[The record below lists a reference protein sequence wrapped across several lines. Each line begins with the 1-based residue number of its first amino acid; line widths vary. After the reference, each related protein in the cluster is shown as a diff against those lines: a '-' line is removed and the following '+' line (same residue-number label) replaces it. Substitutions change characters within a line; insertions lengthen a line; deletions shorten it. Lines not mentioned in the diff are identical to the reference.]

1 MAKVA
6 QVAQV
11 AKVAAMTE
19 ANETARPRTG
29 KMLTGVVTS
38 TGGDKTIRVNVNA
51 LVKHVRYGK
60 YVRRR
65 TRLAVHDPNNE
76 AALGDQVEIV
86 SCRPISKTK
95 SWRLVRVVRR
105 ADVETSSAVD
115 G

>member
-1 MAKVA
+1 
-6 QVAQV
+6 
-11 AKVAAMTE
+11 MTE
-19 ANETARPRTG
+19 ANEKTRSGTG
-29 KMLTGVVTS
+29 KVLTGVVTS

-76 AALGDQVEIV
+76 AALGDQVEIL

-105 ADVETSSAVD
+105 GNVETLPVAN

>member
-1 MAKVA
+1 
-6 QVAQV
+6 
-11 AKVAAMTE
+11 MTE
-19 ANETARPRTG
+19 ANEKTRSGTG
-29 KMLTGVVTS
+29 KVLTGVVMS

-76 AALGDQVEIV
+76 AALGDQVEIL

-105 ADVETSSAVD
+105 GDVETLPVAD

>member
-1 MAKVA
+1 
-6 QVAQV
+6 
-11 AKVAAMTE
+11 MTE
-19 ANETARPRTG
+19 ANETSRPRTTG
-29 KMLTGVVTS
+29 KVLTGVVTS

-76 AALGDQVEIV
+76 AALGDQVEIL

-105 ADVETSSAVD
+105 GDMETLPAAD